1 MRQHTRH
8 TRLLAVFLGLS
19 LLAAACGDD
28 DEDPE
33 AEGDGERQEEEG
45 PEADPAVAALQE
57 VGDADP
63 SCEGEEDGA
72 LQIGGLLPETGD
84 LAFFGP
90 PMTAGT
96 NLAIEDINAAG
107 GVLGQ
112 DVTFANE
119 DSGDGD
125 PPIAADAVD
134 RHLQGNVDVILGAAA
149 SGISQNVIDTVVE
162 ACKIQF
168 SPSNTSAEF
177 TTYEDDDLYF
187 RTAPADILQGPTVA
201 ELALEEG
208 GGSAVI
214 LARQDSYGTGL
225 ASYIEQPYT
234 AGGGDVLA
242 NRSYDPEASEFSAEV
257 EAVLE
262 NDPDVLFMVGFEESW
277 RIIQDLIEQ
286 GFTPEEKRI
295 YFVDGNIGD
304 GIAEVV
310 TEPNALVGIKGTL
323 PSAEVGQEFRDRMVQ
338 NQPNLE
344 VELYGP
350 ESYDAVVLLA
360 LAATVAGTDRP
371 DEVARNINQV
381 SREGTA
387 CDSYQAC
394 VDLIEGGETDIDYNG
409 VSGPLDFGAPGEPT
423 AGTYAIQSYGPDN
436 VIDDSL
442 TEYRDITLADLTG
455 S

>member
-1 MRQHTRH
+1 MRQHSRY
-8 TRLLAVFLGLS
+8 TRLLAVLLGLS

-28 DEDPE
+28 DDEPE
-33 AEGDGERQEEEG
+33 ADGEGQEEEG
-45 PEADPAVAALQE
+45 GGEDPAVAALQE

-63 SCEGEEDGA
+63 SCEGEEDGT
-72 LQIGGLLPETGD
+72 LNVGGLLPETGD

-90 PMTAGT
+90 PMTAGV

-107 GVLGQ
+107 GVNGQ
-112 DVTFANE
+112 EVQYANE

-125 PPIAADAVD
+125 PPIAADGVD
-134 RHLQGNVDVILGAAA
+134 RHLEAGVDVIFGAAA
-149 SGISQNVIDTVVE
+149 SGISLNVIDTVRD

-177 TTYEDDDLYF
+177 TTYDDDDLYF
-187 RTAPADILQGPTVA
+187 RTAPADVLQGPTLA

-208 GGSAVI
+208 GGPAVI

-225 ASYIEQPYT
+225 ASYIEEPYT
-234 AGGGDVLA
+234 NGGGEILL

-257 EAVLE
+257 EAVLNE
-262 NDPDVLFMVGFEESW
+262 DPDVLFMVGFEESW
-277 RIIQDLIEQ
+277 RIVQDLIEQ
-286 GFTPEEKRI
+286 GFTPDQKRI

-310 TEPNALVGIKGTL
+310 TEPGALVGIKGTL
-323 PSAEVGQEFRDRMVQ
+323 PSAELGQEFRDRMVQ

-350 ESYDAVVLLA
+350 ESYDAMILLA
-360 LAATVAGTDRP
+360 LAATIAETDRP
-371 DEVARNINQV
+371 DEIARNINQV
-381 SREGTA
+381 TREGTA
-387 CDSYQAC
+387 CDTYQAC
-394 VDLIEGGETDIDYNG
+394 VDLISGGETDIDYNG

-423 AGTYAIQSYGPDN
+423 AGTYAIQSYGEEN
-436 VIDDSL
+436 VVDDSL

-455 S
+455 

>member
-1 MRQHTRH
+1 M
-8 TRLLAVFLGLS
+8 
-19 LLAAACGDD
+19 
-28 DEDPE
+28 
-33 AEGDGERQEEEG
+33 
-45 PEADPAVAALQE
+45 
-57 VGDADP
+57 
-63 SCEGEEDGA
+63 
-72 LQIGGLLPETGD
+72 
-84 LAFFGP
+84 
-90 PMTAGT
+90 
-96 NLAIEDINAAG
+96 
-107 GVLGQ
+107 
-112 DVTFANE
+112 
-119 DSGDGD
+119 
-125 PPIAADAVD
+125 
-134 RHLQGNVDVILGAAA
+134 GAAA
-149 SGISQNVIDTVVE
+149 SGISLNVIDTVVE

-177 TTYEDDDLYF
+177 TTYEDDGLYF

-234 AGGGDVLA
+234 AGGGEVLE

-257 EAVLE
+257 ESVLE

-277 RIIQDLIEQ
+277 RIMQDLIEQ
-286 GFTPEEKRI
+286 GFTPDQKRI

-304 GIAEVV
+304 GIAEVIS
-310 TEPNALVGIKGTL
+310 EPNALVGIKGTL
-323 PSAEVGQEFRDRMVQ
+323 PSAEVGQEFRDRMIQ
-338 NQPNLE
+338 NQPDLE

-350 ESYDAVVLLA
+350 ESYDAMVLLA

-371 DEVARNINQV
+371 DEIARHINSV
-381 SREGTA
+381 SREGTV
-387 CDSYQAC
+387 CESYQAC
-394 VDLIEGGETDIDYNG
+394 LDLIEGGEEDIDYNG

-436 VIDDSL
+436 LIDDSL

-455 S
+455 N